1 MLGERFTQAPGSS
14 EYFVGGFITYSNEMK
29 IELLGVTPEILAEH
43 GAVSK
48 ETAEAMALGAR
59 RRTNSTYALSITGVA
74 GPDGGSEAKP
84 IGTTHI
90 GLAGPTGIE
99 VLKRQFIGDRAR
111 IRSFASQMAL
121 DLLRRRLEGRG

>member
-1 MLGERFTQAPGSS
+1 
-14 EYFVGGFITYSNEMK
+14 VGGFITYSNEMK

-48 ETAEAMALGAR
+48 ETAEAMAIGAR

-84 IGTTHI
+84 VGTTHI
-90 GLAGPTGIE
+90 GLAGPTGTE

-111 IRSFASQMAL
+111 IRSFAAQMAL
-121 DLLRRRLEGRG
+121 DLLRRRLAGRG